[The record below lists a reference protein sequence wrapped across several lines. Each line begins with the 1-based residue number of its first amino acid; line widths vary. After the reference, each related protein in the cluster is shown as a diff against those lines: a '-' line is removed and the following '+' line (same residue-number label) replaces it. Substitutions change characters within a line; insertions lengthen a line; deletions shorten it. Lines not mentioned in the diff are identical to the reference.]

1 MGSLEKA
8 RVTAYTTAHP
18 LSQLRI
24 ETVGDS
30 ISGVL
35 AVVMLAYVPDIYTT
49 RNVIAPEVR
58 TP

>member
-1 MGSLEKA
+1 M
-8 RVTAYTTAHP
+8 TAAGTAHP
-18 LSQLRI
+18 LHIHRI

-49 RNVIAPEVR
+49 RNVFVPEVR

>member
-18 LSQLRI
+18 ISQPRI

-35 AVVMLAYVPDIYTT
+35 AVVMLAYVPVIYTT
-49 RNVIAPEVR
+49 RNVFVPEVR

>member
-1 MGSLEKA
+1 M
-8 RVTAYTTAHP
+8 TADGTAHP
-18 LSQLRI
+18 LLDHRI

-35 AVVMLAYVPDIYTT
+35 AVVMLAYVPDVYTT
-49 RNVIAPEVR
+49 HIVFVPEVR

>member
-1 MGSLEKA
+1 M
-8 RVTAYTTAHP
+8 VAYTSAH
-18 LSQLRI
+18 LELHHRI

-30 ISGVL
+30 ILGVL

-49 RNVIAPEVR
+49 RNVIAPEVG